1 MTKEQEEQENN
12 KQQEEVD
19 PQKIEQFISKVINDL
34 GATSNVALAFIGDKL
49 GLYKAM
55 ARANN
60 NNAGNGLTSQELA
73 NLTGTNERYVR
84 EWLAEQVCGGY
95 ITYDPRTDNYS
106 LPKEHAIVLTDESS
120 PAYIPGVFQLIM
132 SA

>member
-1 MTKEQEEQENN
+1 MTEEKEQEEEHHQKEQQKQNQEF
-12 KQQEEVD
+12 D

-60 NNAGNGLTSQELA
+60 NNAGNI
-73 NLTGTNERYVR
+73 TGASKPNWY
-84 EWLAEQVCGGY
+84 
-95 ITYDPRTDNYS
+95 
-106 LPKEHAIVLTDESS
+106 K
-120 PAYIPGVFQLIM
+120 
-132 SA
+132 